1 MHERYRG
8 SKVNRTALLR
18 AHNEYVL
25 QLQNANAMTEEFYGN
40 ETIHIMKD
48 LDEID
53 ASASNVFGESI
64 EMFVASTINF
74 AMHQKL
80 RYEAVQRDECPQL
93 MCVSTPRNLFSC
105 AKQRLDASIRS
116 GVSAEPCS
124 TSVHLLC

>member
-1 MHERYRG
+1 
-8 SKVNRTALLR
+8 
-18 AHNEYVL
+18 
-25 QLQNANAMTEEFYGN
+25 MTEEFYGN

-80 RYEAVQRDECPQL
+80 RYEAVQRDECPQSN
-93 MCVSTPRNLFSC
+93 V
-105 AKQRLDASIRS
+105 RLDTTKYIQ
-116 GVSAEPCS
+116 
-124 TSVHLLC
+124 LCETEIGRVDSFGRERRALQYQRPPTMLENEVGRISNNQTDTNGANA